1 MKYYCQVLSK
11 IQRFVKLIKIF
22 IWQKK
27 SIIIKIN
34 HKPKVQTLVHF
45 NPNLVSMSEIE
56 IENHAA
62 VKWIKSIKAGA
73 AITLMR
79 HN

>member
-1 MKYYCQVLSK
+1 MDDVTGHDFYKVCCNLIVD
-11 IQRFVKLIKIF
+11 ILIKNN
-22 IWQKK
+22 QLL
-27 SIIIKIN
+27 IIK
-34 HKPKVQTLVHF
+34 TLVHF

>member
-1 MKYYCQVLSK
+1 MDDVTGHDFYKVCCNLIVD
-11 IQRFVKLIKIF
+11 ILIKNN
-22 IWQKK
+22 QLL
-27 SIIIKIN
+27 IIQN
-34 HKPKVQTLVHF
+34 LVHF
-45 NPNLVSMSEIE
+45 NPNLVSMSLIE
-56 IENHAA
+56 SENHAA